1 VSESYTF
8 HSQMPIIA
16 LHITLY
22 ITGTTYAFYVEC
34 HFLFFFISHHRILYT
49 IG

>member
-8 HSQMPIIA
+8 HSQMPII
-16 LHITLY
+16 HITLY

-34 HFLFFFISHHRILYT
+34 HFSRDRISHHRILYT